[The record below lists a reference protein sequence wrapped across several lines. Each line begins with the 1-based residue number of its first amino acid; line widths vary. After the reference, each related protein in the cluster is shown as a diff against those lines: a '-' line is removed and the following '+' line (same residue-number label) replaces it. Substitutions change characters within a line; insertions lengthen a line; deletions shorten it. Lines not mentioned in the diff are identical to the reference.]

1 MLGKLSQFTKFYSI
15 HFRCAHIIF
24 MSRFKHIKL
33 IFWLFI
39 ISYLSNYVFFK
50 GLLESPSR
58 PSPANQTLSRSSS
71 IRSIPSAPQLSKQ
84 HPSNTVRQATSKSP
98 SLSPKVSPSRR
109 SERGNREEKE
119 KASSKSVEILSSPVS
134 KLYQFTTQNES
145 FGSPQISKDVI

>member
-1 MLGKLSQFTKFYSI
+1 MWSNPQFPADLVTFTEEILNGKLYFLVSEI
-15 HFRCAHIIF
+15 
-24 MSRFKHIKL
+24 
-33 IFWLFI
+33 
-39 ISYLSNYVFFK
+39 YVFFK

-58 PSPANQTLSRSSS
+58 PSPANQSLSRSSS

-84 HPSNTVRQATSKSP
+84 HPSNTVRRATSKSP

-109 SERGNREEKE
+109 SERRTTREEKE

-145 FGSPQISKDVI
+145 FGSPQISKDVTKTKFVLSGF